1 MITLPVESKEN
12 KMHKSNLVSLF
23 LAVLGVL
30 ALVACSPATPAA
42 TDVTQEPTTEIMAEA
57 TTPPTEVPQEPTAET
72 VAENPAEVTPL
83 PTLSTEYIGGGML
96 YDDWIKAL
104 GVDVPEGD
112 QALWKTQTTNTRT
125 GKDTYRCKEC
135 HGWDYKGV
143 DGAYGSGSH
152 QTGFKGVMA
161 ATSMSE
167 VDLLAWLNGTKNADH
182 DFSVFLQDV
191 ELKMLVDFLKEGVSD
206 TPSQYIN
213 TDKTII
219 GADAEHGKALFN
231 GLCQVC
237 HAEDGKML
245 NFGDESEP
253 EYVGTI
259 AKDNPWEFWH
269 KITFGQPGTQMPSA
283 LNNGWSPQDIADVL
297 AYAQTLPSE

>member
-1 MITLPVESKEN
+1 MNKSK
-12 KMHKSNLVSLF
+12 LVSLF

-30 ALVACSPATPAA
+30 VLVACSPATPAA
-42 TDVTQEPTTEIMAEA
+42 TDVPQEPTTEIVAEA
-57 TTPPTEVPQEPTAET
+57 TTPPTAVLQEPTAET
-72 VAENPAEVTPL
+72 VAETPTETPAETPAEVTPL
-83 PTLSTEYIGGGML
+83 PTLSTDYIGGGVL
-96 YDDWIKAL
+96 YDDWMKAL

-112 QALWKTQTTNTRT
+112 QELWKTQTTNTRT

-152 QTGFKGVMA
+152 QTGFKGVLA
-161 ATSMSE
+161 ASSMSE
-167 VDLLAWLNGTKNADH
+167 EDLLAWLDGTKNADH
-182 DFSVFLQDV
+182 DYSLFLQDV
-191 ELKMLVDFLKEGVSD
+191 EIKMLVDFLKEGVSD
-206 TPSQYIN
+206 TFAQYVN
-213 TDKTII
+213 TDKTVI
-219 GADAEHGKALFN
+219 GADTEHGKVLFN
-231 GLCQVC
+231 GLCKVC

-253 EYVGTI
+253 EFVGTI

-283 LNNGWSPQDIADVL
+283 LNNGWSAQDIADVL

>member
-1 MITLPVESKEN
+1 MR
-12 KMHKSNLVSLF
+12 KSNLVSLF

-42 TDVTQEPTTEIMAEA
+42 TDVSVDSTAEA
-57 TTPPTEVPQEPTAET
+57 
-72 VAENPAEVTPL
+72 PAGVTPL
-83 PTLSTEYIGGGML
+83 PTLTNDYIGGGVL
-96 YDDWIKAL
+96 YDDWMHAL
-104 GVDVPEGD
+104 GDDVPEGD

-135 HGWDYKGV
+135 QGWDYKGLE
-143 DGAYGSGSH
+143 GAYGSGSH
-152 QTGFKGVMA
+152 QTGFKGVLA
-161 ATSMSE
+161 ASSMSE
-167 VDLLAWLNGTKNADH
+167 EDLLAWLDGTKNADH
-182 DFSVFLQDV
+182 DYSVFLQDV

-206 TPSQYIN
+206 TSSQYIN

-253 EYVGTI
+253 EFVGTI

-283 LNNGWSPQDIADVL
+283 LNNGWSAQDIADVL